1 MNELAYYNLPSSGF
15 RFIYFSILGDFNPV
29 FPPLNLSKL
38 KSESPVIESKNF
50 TDIITGGDILNIA
63 GNAFS
68 GVAPYLNTLE
78 NLFNEISNEDELE
91 NILYLCCWYQCLH
104 GII

>member
-38 KSESPVIESKNF
+38 KSGFESKGAVFEYDNCLSF
-50 TDIITGGDILNIA
+50 IGLPDSHFKNNYKSKFET
-63 GNAFS
+63 F
-68 GVAPYLNTLE
+68 
-78 NLFNEISNEDELE
+78 FEDV
-91 NILYLCCWYQCLH
+91 QCSR
-104 GII
+104 